1 MRTAL
6 PEGRHLPLGAP
17 ASDLLEADSLEKAV
31 DQGISMG
38 SSSCARMRCEDPAGF
53 VKPGDMMAVT
63 KSPGRSIDQ
72 YDVAIRMGFD

>member
-6 PEGRHLPLGAP
+6 PRGLAFTTGRSGKFDA
-17 ASDLLEADSLEKAV
+17 EADWLEKTV

-38 SSSCARMRCEDPAGF
+38 SSLCARMRCEDPAGF